1 MANPFTVYVSNDE
14 TLEQMKT
21 TTDEAAKLL
30 DFSSRNKFM
39 TWLLTQSPD
48 DLVEVL
54 RPLRAKDFDNKASKF
69 K

>member
-14 TLEQMKT
+14 ILEKMKT
-21 TTDEAAKLL
+21 TTDDAAKLL

-54 RPLRAKDFDNKASKF
+54 RPLRAKDFESKASKF